1 MIIKAFELEKK
12 ITKNKIYLFYG
23 KNDGHKEEIIKS
35 KFLKEYP
42 ENTYKYSEKEIFEN
56 LDNFYNTIQSHSFF
70 EKEKLIIISD
80 VTDKIKKEIE
90 EILNKKIDNI
100 TIILI
105 SNILDKKSKLR
116 SFFEKDK
123 NLICIPF
130 YGDNNLTLTSL
141 TKSFFREKKIPIS
154 QEIINLIVDRS
165 NEDRKNLKNELFKIE
180 SYIINQK
187 KIKIDDI
194 IKLTNLSEN
203 HSITNLVDN
212 CLAKNKKKTSY
223 ILNENNYTNE
233 DSIIIIRT
241 FLVKAKRLLKLTA
254 ESKKNKNLDTVISSF
269 KPPIFWK
276 EKEIIKS
283 QLKNW
288 TTDTVEKL
296 IYEINQVE
304 LLIKKNSQSS
314 LNILSDFILRN
325 TKINS

>member
-1 MIIKAFELEKK
+1 M
-12 ITKNKIYLFYG
+12 
-23 KNDGHKEEIIKS
+23 
-35 KFLKEYP
+35 
-42 ENTYKYSEKEIFEN
+42 
-56 LDNFYNTIQSHSFF
+56 
-70 EKEKLIIISD
+70 
-80 VTDKIKKEIE
+80 
-90 EILNKKIDNI
+90 
-100 TIILI
+100 
-105 SNILDKKSKLR
+105 
-116 SFFEKDK
+116 
-123 NLICIPF
+123 
-130 YGDNNLTLTSL
+130 
-141 TKSFFREKKIPIS
+141 
-154 QEIINLIVDRS
+154 IVDRS

>member
-1 MIIKAFELEKK
+1 M
-12 ITKNKIYLFYG
+12 
-23 KNDGHKEEIIKS
+23 
-35 KFLKEYP
+35 
-42 ENTYKYSEKEIFEN
+42 
-56 LDNFYNTIQSHSFF
+56 
-70 EKEKLIIISD
+70 
-80 VTDKIKKEIE
+80 
-90 EILNKKIDNI
+90 
-100 TIILI
+100 
-105 SNILDKKSKLR
+105 
-116 SFFEKDK
+116 
-123 NLICIPF
+123 
-130 YGDNNLTLTSL
+130 
-141 TKSFFREKKIPIS
+141 
-154 QEIINLIVDRS
+154 
-165 NEDRKNLKNELFKIE
+165 
-180 SYIINQK
+180 
-187 KIKIDDI
+187 
-194 IKLTNLSEN
+194 SEN

-241 FLVKAKRLLKLTA
+241 FLIKAKRLLKLTA
-254 ESKKNKNLDTVISSF
+254 ETKKNKNLDTVISSF

>member
-1 MIIKAFELEKK
+1 MILSF
-12 ITKNKIYLFYG
+12 
-23 KNDGHKEEIIKS
+23 NDEE
-35 KFLKEYP
+35 
-42 ENTYKYSEKEIFEN
+42 
-56 LDNFYNTIQSHSFF
+56 
-70 EKEKLIIISD
+70 
-80 VTDKIKKEIE
+80 
-90 EILNKKIDNI
+90 
-100 TIILI
+100 
-105 SNILDKKSKLR
+105 
-116 SFFEKDK
+116 
-123 NLICIPF
+123 
-130 YGDNNLTLTSL
+130 
-141 TKSFFREKKIPIS
+141 
-154 QEIINLIVDRS
+154 
-165 NEDRKNLKNELFKIE
+165 E
-180 SYIINQK
+180 S
-187 KIKIDDI
+187 
-194 IKLTNLSEN
+194 
-203 HSITNLVDN
+203 
-212 CLAKNKKKTSY
+212 
-223 ILNENNYTNE
+223 LNENNYTNE

>member
-1 MIIKAFELEKK
+1 M
-12 ITKNKIYLFYG
+12 
-23 KNDGHKEEIIKS
+23 
-35 KFLKEYP
+35 
-42 ENTYKYSEKEIFEN
+42 
-56 LDNFYNTIQSHSFF
+56 
-70 EKEKLIIISD
+70 
-80 VTDKIKKEIE
+80 
-90 EILNKKIDNI
+90 
-100 TIILI
+100 
-105 SNILDKKSKLR
+105 
-116 SFFEKDK
+116 
-123 NLICIPF
+123 
-130 YGDNNLTLTSL
+130 
-141 TKSFFREKKIPIS
+141 
-154 QEIINLIVDRS
+154 IVDRS

-212 CLAKNKKKTSY
+212 CLAKNKKTSY